1 MKAIQWAQHGVER
14 RELLRTLE
22 IVIEGL
28 EQELRALGD
37 ELDVELL
44 AFADLGLD
52 VLAPPLGPL
61 RQPGGGEEG
70 AHRPPDRPSTA
81 PRLRATV
88 AQAP

>member
-1 MKAIQWAQHGVER
+1 
-14 RELLRTLE
+14 LRSLE

-52 VLAPPLGPL
+52 VLAPPWV
-61 RQPGGGEEG
+61 RCVSQAVAIE
-70 AHRPPDRPSTA
+70 ADPPTAEPRIADIALSTA
-81 PRLRATV
+81 GSNVFPPSRETHRLAEARD
-88 AQAP
+88 P